1 MRRTVPI
8 LASLLLATPF
18 AHAQTAASAPEIA
31 PVAKET
37 RALPGNVA
45 AALATAPAGTRFGL
59 LVVDEAGKVVAAL
72 DPDKRFIPASN
83 TKLFTT
89 AAAFALLP
97 EARIDKG
104 VAGAGVAL
112 VASGVKAPDAVVI
125 GFGDA
130 YLSAAPD
137 CVDNC
142 LTTLADVIA
151 ARTRVVHDVVGD
163 ATYFPDQRWSP
174 GMSWNN
180 IGTDDGT
187 AIAALSLADNAL
199 ELEVTPATEGVPPRL
214 SAPGYFTLTNRAGTN
229 LSGETTVML
238 EQPVNRRA
246 LVLHGQIPAG
256 AKPARFA
263 IGIDDPA
270 EWTAWNLAEMLKA
283 RGVKVTGKVVSRYR
297 AMTPADAQRQTGVAA
312 FAPPPLLARLTP
324 PALLDEIGKINKDS
338 SNVHAELL
346 MRRIGRQHG
355 GGSLADGI
363 GELTDLMVSAGV
375 PRAGFDFS
383 DGSGM
388 STYNR
393 VSPAAAVAL
402 LRWAQTQPWGAQFKA
417 SLPIGGTDGTLRRRF
432 ARTPLAGRI
441 MAKTGTL
448 NATNAL
454 SGYMQGASGK
464 PLIFSIFANDV
475 PDGGSAVPAMDA
487 AIQAI
492 AAAN

>member
-1 MRRTVPI
+1 MRRTVFI
-8 LASLLLATPF
+8 VASLLFATPF
-18 AHAQTAASAPEIA
+18 AQAQTAASALEA
-31 PVAKET
+31 PPAAADP
-37 RALPGNVA
+37 RALPGPVA

-59 LVVDEAGKVVAAL
+59 LVVDDAGKVVAAL

-89 AAAFALLP
+89 AAGFALLP
-97 EARIDKG
+97 EAAADKG

-112 VASGVKAPDAVVI
+112 VASGAKEPDAVLV

-137 CVDNC
+137 CADNC
-142 LTTLADVIA
+142 LSTLADVIA

-199 ELEVTPATEGVPPRL
+199 ALEVAPSFEGLPPRL
-214 SAPGYFTLTNRAGTN
+214 PVPGYFTLTNLGNTA
-229 LSGETTVML
+229 LSGETTVSL
-238 EQPVNRRA
+238 EQAVNRRT
-246 LVLHGQIPAG
+246 LVLHGQIPSG

-283 RGVKVTGKVVSRYR
+283 RGVKVTGTVVARYR
-297 AMTPADAQRQTGVAA
+297 AMTPAEAKRQTGAAA

-324 PALLDEIGKINKDS
+324 PALVDEIGKINKDS

-346 MRRIGRQHG
+346 LRRIGRLHG
-355 GGSLADGI
+355 VGSLADGI
-363 GELTDLMVSAGV
+363 GEMTDLLVGAGV

-402 LRWAQTQPWGAQFKA
+402 LRWAEAQPWGAQYKA
-417 SLPIGGTDGTLRRRF
+417 SLPVGGTDGTLRRRF
-432 ARTPLAGRI
+432 ARSPLAGKI
-441 MAKTGTL
+441 QAKTGTL

-454 SGYMQGASGK
+454 SGYMTGASGK
-464 PLIFSIFANDV
+464 RLVFSIFANDV